1 MTVTVRE
8 RDFTR
13 KPIDEGKQEEKHE
26 LDWSHAGPDD
36 GI

>member
-1 MTVTVRE
+1 MTVTAL
-8 RDFTR
+8 TR